1 MGRVNLARCQSVRP
15 MFTTAPDHPHDVPLL
30 SMHWRQEILLTKAT
44 QEKQQKSDSSLL
56 NDIAFRG
63 IAYQVLLG
71 LGVMVLVYILYVNV
85 NANLE
90 RQRIATGF
98 DFLFETS
105 GFDIGETLI
114 RYDSEDSYGRALW
127 AGVVNTLSVSA
138 CGIILATILGTTMGI
153 ARVSRNWLA
162 SRFASAY
169 VELCRNIPIVLHVV
183 FWAAVLR
190 NLPGPKQAI
199 HLFDGGYL
207 ANRGL
212 IFPVPEP
219 NAAYPFVWAALA
231 AGIIAA
237 ILFSRWADKRRENTG
252 KYIATLW
259 PSLAIIIGF
268 PLITWLVQGAP
279 IVWSVPELKGF
290 NFVGGASLTP
300 EFVALLIGITVYTG
314 AFITEIVRAGIQSVP
329 SGQIEAARALGVRPG
344 FIMRYITFPQAL
356 RVIVPPTTSQYL
368 SLTKNSSLGVLI
380 GYPDLVNVGN
390 TTLNQTGQAVEAIL
404 VMMAVYLSISLT
416 ISIAMNIYNRY
427 VAIQER

>member
-1 MGRVNLARCQSVRP
+1 MTQV
-15 MFTTAPDHPHDVPLL
+15 APD
-30 SMHWRQEILLTKAT
+30 
-44 QEKQQKSDSSLL
+44 KQPRSNTSLL

-71 LGVMVLVYILYVNV
+71 AGVLILAYILYVNV

-114 RYDSEDSYGRALW
+114 EYDSEDSYGRAMW
-127 AGVVNTLSVSA
+127 VGVVNTLSVSA
-138 CGIILATILGTTMGI
+138 CAIVLATILGTIMGI

-169 VELCRNIPIVLHVV
+169 VELCRNIPVVLHVI
-183 FWAAVLR
+183 FWASVLR

-199 HLFDGGYL
+199 VLFDGAYL

-219 NAAYPFVWAALA
+219 DPAYAYVWAALA
-231 AGIIAA
+231 AGIVAA
-237 ILFSRWADKRRENTG
+237 FMFSRWADRRRERTG
-252 KYIATLW
+252 KYIASFW
-259 PSLAIIIGF
+259 PGIALVFLF

-279 IVWSVPELKGF
+279 LIWSVPELKGF

-300 EFVALLIGITVYTG
+300 EFVALLTGITVYTG
-314 AFITEIVRAGIQSVP
+314 AFIAEIVRAGIQSVP
-329 SGQIEAARALGVRPG
+329 VGQIEAARALGVRPG

-368 SLTKNSSLGVLI
+368 SMTKNSSLGVLI

-404 VMMAVYLSISLT
+404 VMMTVYLSISLM
-416 ISIAMNIYNRY
+416 ISLGMNIYNRF
-427 VAIQER
+427 VAIKER

>member
-1 MGRVNLARCQSVRP
+1 LTQA
-15 MFTTAPDHPHDVPLL
+15 APD
-30 SMHWRQEILLTKAT
+30 
-44 QEKQQKSDSSLL
+44 KQPRSDTSFL
-56 NDIAFRG
+56 NNIAFRG
-63 IAYQVLLG
+63 VAYQVLLG
-71 LGVMVLVYILYVNV
+71 VGVLLLAYILYVNV

-114 RYDSEDSYGRALW
+114 EYDSEDSYGRAMW
-127 AGVVNTLSVSA
+127 VGVVNTLSVSICA
-138 CGIILATILGTTMGI
+138 IVLATILGTVMGI

-169 VELCRNIPIVLHVV
+169 VELCRNIPVVLHVI
-183 FWAAVLR
+183 FWASVLR

-199 HLFDGGYL
+199 VIFDGAYL

-219 NAAYPFVWAALA
+219 NPAYPYVWAAFA

-237 ILFSRWADKRRENTG
+237 FLFSRWANKQREKTG
-252 KYIATLW
+252 KYIATFW
-259 PSLAIIIGF
+259 PGISIVIVF
-268 PLITWLVQGAP
+268 PLAAWLVQGAP
-279 IVWSVPELKGF
+279 LVWSVPELKGF

-314 AFITEIVRAGIQSVP
+314 AFIAEIVRAGIQSVP
-329 SGQIEAARALGVRPG
+329 IGQIEAAKALGVRSG

-368 SLTKNSSLGVLI
+368 SMTKNSSLGVLI

-404 VMMAVYLSISLT
+404 VMMTVYLSISLM
-416 ISIAMNIYNRY
+416 ISLGMNIYNRY

>member
-1 MGRVNLARCQSVRP
+1 MTQA
-15 MFTTAPDHPHDVPLL
+15 APD
-30 SMHWRQEILLTKAT
+30 
-44 QEKQQKSDSSLL
+44 KQPRSDTSLL

-63 IAYQVLLG
+63 VAYQVLLG
-71 LGVMVLVYILYVNV
+71 VGVLLLAYILYVNV

-114 RYDSEDSYGRALW
+114 EYDSERSYGRAMW
-127 AGVVNTLSVSA
+127 VGVVNTLSVSICA
-138 CGIILATILGTTMGI
+138 IVLATILGTVMGI

-169 VELCRNIPIVLHVV
+169 VELCRNIPVVLHVI
-183 FWAAVLR
+183 FWASVLR

-199 HLFDGGYL
+199 VIFDGAYL

-219 NAAYPFVWAALA
+219 NPAYPWVWAALA
-231 AGIIAA
+231 AGIITAF
-237 ILFSRWADKRRENTG
+237 LFSRWADKHREKTG
-252 KYIATLW
+252 KYIAAFW
-259 PSLAIIIGF
+259 PGIAIVILF
-268 PLITWLVQGAP
+268 PLIAWLVQGAP
-279 IVWSVPELKGF
+279 LVWSVPELKGF

-314 AFITEIVRAGIQSVP
+314 AFIAEIVRAGIQSVP
-329 SGQIEAARALGVRPG
+329 IGQIEAAKALGVRPG
-344 FIMRYITFPQAL
+344 FVMRYITFPQAL

-368 SLTKNSSLGVLI
+368 SMTKNSSLGVLI

-404 VMMAVYLSISLT
+404 VMMTVYLSISLM
-416 ISIAMNIYNRY
+416 ISLGMNIYNRY